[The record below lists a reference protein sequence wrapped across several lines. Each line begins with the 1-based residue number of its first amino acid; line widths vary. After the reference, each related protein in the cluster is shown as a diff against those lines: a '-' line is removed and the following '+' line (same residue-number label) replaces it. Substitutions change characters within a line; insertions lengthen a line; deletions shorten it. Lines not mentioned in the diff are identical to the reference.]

1 MNIET
6 AVLARRS
13 VRAYLDTD
21 VDASVLRRVLSKALR
36 APSGGNLQPWQLHVV
51 AGSRLAE
58 LKALMGRV
66 AAQGTREPAQYDI
79 YPDELASPYRERR
92 FAIGESM
99 YATLR
104 IPREDRA
111 ARQQWFARNFEF
123 FGAPVGMFCTIDR
136 QMGPPQW
143 SDLGML
149 LQTIMLL
156 LTAEG
161 LGSCAQECWA
171 LYPQT
176 VGRFLELP
184 KEQMLFAGMAIG
196 YEDRSHPV
204 NSLQS
209 SRVEPSEVIRFV
221 GN

>member
-13 VRAYLDTD
+13 VRAFLDTD
-21 VDASVLRRVLSKALR
+21 VDASVLRRVLGNALR

-51 AGSRLAE
+51 TGGRLQE
-58 LKALMGRV
+58 LKALMRQV
-66 AAQGTREPAQYDI
+66 AAQGTREPAEYDI
-79 YPDELASPYRERR
+79 YPNELGTPYRDRR

-99 YATLR
+99 YATLG

-111 ARQQWFARNFEF
+111 ARHRWFARNFEF
-123 FGAPVGMFCTIDR
+123 FGAPVGLFCTIDR

-149 LQTIMLL
+149 LQTVMLL

-161 LGSCAQECWA
+161 LASCAQECWA

-184 KEQMLFAGMAIG
+184 QEQMLFAGMAIG
-196 YEDRSHPV
+196 HEDRSHPV

-209 SRVEPSEVIRFV
+209 PRVDPREVIRFV
-221 GN
+221 GD

>member
-13 VRAYLDTD
+13 VRAYLDTE

-99 YATLR
+99 YATLG

-111 ARQQWFARNFEF
+111 ARQRWFARNFEF

>member
-99 YATLR
+99 YATLG

-111 ARQQWFARNFEF
+111 ARQRWFARNFEF